1 MKKLIKLL
9 IATIFL
15 LISFV
20 FIIDIDVIFTSKQYI
35 KNDYSELKNVDCI
48 LILGAGIWDDE
59 PSPMLKDR
67 LDKGIELYKNNVS
80 GKLLMSGDHV
90 SEGHDEVNVMKKY
103 AINNN
108 INSSDVFMDH
118 AGIST
123 YDSIYRLKE
132 IFGVKKVVIVTQKYH
147 LYRAIFIARSLG
159 IEAYGVSA
167 EDIHYNGQALR
178 EVREILARDKD
189 FVKSLLK
196 VKSKYS
202 GETVLVS
209 GDGNVTNDEYTYER

>member
-1 MKKLIKLL
+1 
-9 IATIFL
+9 
-15 LISFV
+15 
-20 FIIDIDVIFTSKQYI
+20 
-35 KNDYSELKNVDCI
+35 
-48 LILGAGIWDDE
+48 
-59 PSPMLKDR
+59 
-67 LDKGIELYKNNVS
+67 
-80 GKLLMSGDHV
+80 
-90 SEGHDEVNVMKKY
+90 MKKY

-108 INSSDVFMDH
+108 INSSDIFMDH

-209 GDGNVTNDEYTYER
+209 GDGNVTNDKYTYER

>member
-35 KNDYSELKNVDCI
+35 KTNYSKLKNVDCI

-90 SEGHDEVNVMKKY
+90 SEEHDEVNVMKKY

-108 INSSDVFMDH
+108 VNSIDIFMDH

-167 EDIHYNGQALR
+167 EDIHYNGQVLR

-189 FVKSLLK
+189 FVKSLFK

-209 GDGNVTNDEYTYER
+209 GDGNVTNDEYSFER

>member
-90 SEGHDEVNVMKKY
+90 SEGHAEVNVMKKY

-108 INSSDVFMDH
+108 VNSIDIFMDH

-132 IFGVKKVVIVTQKYH
+132 IFGVKKVVIVTQRYH

-209 GDGNVTNDEYTYER
+209 GDGNVTNDEYSFER

>member
-1 MKKLIKLL
+1 
-9 IATIFL
+9 
-15 LISFV
+15 
-20 FIIDIDVIFTSKQYI
+20 
-35 KNDYSELKNVDCI
+35 
-48 LILGAGIWDDE
+48 
-59 PSPMLKDR
+59 MLKDR

-108 INSSDVFMDH
+108 INSTDVFMDH

-209 GDGNVTNDEYTYER
+209 GDGNVTNDEYTFER

>member
-90 SEGHDEVNVMKKY
+90 SEGRDEVNVMKKY

-108 INSSDVFMDH
+108 INSSDIFMDH